1 MSKSIVFYH
10 GRDDV
15 VHIIDPDLVTHF
27 DELPPL
33 FDIVAAVM
41 NPGYKG
47 VVVDEKRLANG
58 RFMHCLSVVHGTH
71 EGNVIQDLMTVA
83 NTGKPL
89 PSVDCVLAQ
98 LKTLYE
104 EIGERYE

>member
-1 MSKSIVFYH
+1 
-10 GRDDV
+10 
-15 VHIIDPDLVTHF
+15 
-27 DELPPL
+27 
-33 FDIVAAVM
+33 
-41 NPGYKG
+41 
-47 VVVDEKRLANG
+47 
-58 RFMHCLSVVHGTH
+58 MHCLSVAHGTH
-71 EGNVIQDLMTVA
+71 ECNVIQDLMTVA